1 MSGSETED
9 WECPLCLEEL
19 DIDDRGFFPCEC
31 GYQICRFCH
40 NRLSEDYGGRC
51 PACRRLY
58 SEQTPRWK
66 PISPAQVARIK
77 HEKKAK
83 EREKREIESNSR
95 RHLANVRVVQKNLV
109 YVIGLPASLA
119 TEEILRSHDYFGQFG
134 RINKIVINRRQNGSS
149 AHHPTVGVYVTY
161 AVKDDATRAIN
172 AVDGS
177 MLESRVLRATFGTTK
192 YCSYYLR
199 NIPCQNPGCMYLH
212 EPGEEADSF
221 TKEDLAANGSRA
233 EMKTGQQNE
242 DETSERASSQS
253 PGGQLGRVATA
264 PAGGGSR
271 PHNITHSSG
280 AVQNGAVAAA
290 GRGRRAQEA
299 NGGRPQTE
307 DPQSTDSAG
316 SALPA
321 TASWASRA
329 MTKKANE
336 AADGRGRKSEGSGA
350 MTLRMVPASRN
361 KAAKAAGNGTRGG
374 GRAADVAASGASTQH
389 HPMLQQMSR
398 ERKQQLRHQNRAQHK
413 EAEAGAAAG
422 DGGKKAGAA
431 AEALPKQSHRA
442 AKKAETPKETD
453 KPPANEAADKQ
464 QTQQAKDEGQH
475 AAEQVADNALAAE
488 TTPTATAAENELSDG
503 GTTAGRAASS
513 YASSALSF
521 QTITDSLFEQ
531 LNAKV
536 STPTSSVALP
546 AFGSGLGGHAMG
558 VAGHP
563 GASVDPM
570 LFPPTAN
577 DAAHG
582 LFGGAPAAQW
592 ADEAAASRSTFVQS
606 PLSSLL
612 GDSAVLGAPSDGM
625 REQQQ
630 QQPGAA
636 RRHSRWGFAR
646 ADEASAQ
653 AELQS
658 VLGRGAVQPQLRPA
672 AGDGPE
678 FASSRDL
685 GMFGTPVHSGYG
697 GGPWGAAQARPQEA
711 AAPFPPPGFGAR
723 QQRADTLPS
732 DSGNALLSQL
742 MGPAGLGVAAS
753 GLGAAAPGLGT
764 VAPGFGAAASG
775 SEGPLHGG
783 FAQPQG
789 LQDPAILTSH
799 IAAPGMQDVAA
810 GNQQR
815 QQHQQQ
821 PALNSLLARLSLG
834 RSETAPSLLH
844 AQPFAQTAP
853 FIHPS
858 AASGFVDP
866 AIMHVGRLDSL
877 GGSTAAASVGP
888 SSPTGPPPGI
898 TSPPAADSG
907 GSAPQQQPG
916 MVSRSANSSGR
927 SRFLN
932 HFESATATD
941 PAGTWQHGA
950 SETRAPVPGNAVP
963 PGLPTTG
970 IFGELLR
977 RAREDPRSGV
987 AAAPGTAPE
996 TNEATAYAGGRQIL
1010 DDLGHSL
1017 VSARREAQ
1025 ELQAKLSTVIGQSQS
1040 SMWVLAGAPQPA
1052 GDAPQPAA
1060 AAATSSAAGHRSA
1073 VSGM

>member
-66 PISPAQVARIK
+66 PISPAQVAKIK

-221 TKEDLAANGSRA
+221 TKEDLAANRA
-233 EMKTGQQNE
+233 EMKTGLQDENE
-242 DETSERASSQS
+242 SSDRESSQS
-253 PGGQLGRVATA
+253 PGGQLGGGRVATA
-264 PAGGGSR
+264 PSGGSSR
-271 PHNITHSSG
+271 PHNIAHDSS
-280 AVQNGAVAAA
+280 AAQNGAVAA

-299 NGGRPQTE
+299 NGGRPQSE
-307 DPQSTDSAG
+307 ELHNTDSAG

-329 MTKKANE
+329 MTKKTNE
-336 AADGRGRKSEGSGA
+336 AADGRGRKSDGSGA

-361 KAAKAAGNGTRGG
+361 KAAKAAGNGARGG
-374 GRAADVAASGASTQH
+374 GRAPDSATSTQH
-389 HPMLQQMSR
+389 HPKMT
-398 ERKQQLRHQNRAQHK
+398 
-413 EAEAGAAAG
+413 
-422 DGGKKAGAA
+422 GAA
-431 AEALPKQSHRA
+431 AETLPKQSHRA
-442 AKKAETPKETD
+442 ARRAETSKELG
-453 KPPANEAADKQ
+453 KQPADAAADKH
-464 QTQQAKDEGQH
+464 QAQKTNGEGQH
-475 AAEQVADNALAAE
+475 ATEQGSDNVLPTE
-488 TTPTATAAENELSDG
+488 TATVVESELSDG
-503 GTTAGRAASS
+503 GATVSRAGSS
-513 YASSALSF
+513 HATSALSF

-536 STPTSSVALP
+536 STPTRSATLP
-546 AFGSGLGGHAMG
+546 ALGGGLDGNAIS

-570 LFPPTAN
+570 LFPPTAS

-582 LFGGAPAAQW
+582 VFGGAPAAQW
-592 ADEAAASRSTFVQS
+592 VDEVAASRSTYVQS

-612 GDSAVLGAPSDGM
+612 GDSAALGAPSDGM

-630 QQPGAA
+630 QHAGAA
-636 RRHSRWGFAR
+636 RRRSRWGFAR

-658 VLGRGAVQPQLRPA
+658 VLGRSAVQSQLRPA

-678 FASSRDL
+678 FATSRDL
-685 GMFGTPVHSGYG
+685 GMFGTPVRGGYSGG
-697 GGPWGAAQARPQEA
+697 LWGATQVQPQEA

-723 QQRADTLPS
+723 QQRADTLS
-732 DSGNALLSQL
+732 HESGSALLSQL
-742 MGPAGLGVAAS
+742 MGPAGLGVAAT
-753 GLGAAAPGLGT
+753 GLGT
-764 VAPGFGAAASG
+764 AAPMLGANASG
-775 SEGPLHGG
+775 SDGTLHGG
-783 FAQPQG
+783 FLQPQD

-799 IAAPGMQDVAA
+799 ISRPVVQDAAA
-810 GNQQR
+810 GG
-815 QQHQQQ
+815 HQQQ
-821 PALNSLLARLSLG
+821 PVLNSLLARLSLG
-834 RSETAPSLLH
+834 RDETASSLLQ

-853 FIHPS
+853 FAHPPVT
-858 AASGFVDP
+858 SGFVDP
-866 AIMHVGRLDSL
+866 AIMHIGRLDSL
-877 GGSTAAASVGP
+877 GGSGTSASVGL

-898 TSPPAADSG
+898 ASPPAADYG
-907 GSAPQQQPG
+907 ASAPQQQPG

-932 HFESATATD
+932 HFESTSATD
-941 PAGTWQHGA
+941 SAGPQRQVVP
-950 SETRAPVPGNAVP
+950 ETTAPVPGHSVP

-987 AAAPGTAPE
+987 AGAPGAQAAASE
-996 TNEATAYAGGRQIL
+996 GAAYAGGRLIL

-1025 ELQAKLSTVIGQSQS
+1025 ELQARLSTVIGQSQS
-1040 SMWVLAGAPQPA
+1040 SMWVLAGTPQPGA
-1052 GDAPQPAA
+1052 DAPQPAA
-1060 AAATSSAAGHRSA
+1060 ATATSTAANHRSA